1 MKAEAVETM
10 DQLPPQADDAALLR
24 AFSERHDR
32 QAMNALF
39 ARHADA
45 AFRTALRLCRNAADA
60 EDAVQSAFIEIL
72 RRAAQYRGESAVK
85 PWILGFVVN
94 ATRHKAREEGR
105 RDAREGKA
113 AVPEGVHAPPGGD
126 ETREAVRAAVHG
138 LPEHYRA
145 PVWLHY
151 CEGLSSGEVA
161 QALSLS
167 ENTVRS
173 QLSRGVEQLREAL
186 AVSMPVLLAAL
197 AGAAVESAPAS
208 LTSSLATLAANAAP
222 AAVRAG
228 VAAKLATGAVALAA
242 VVSTAAFIGWGGV
255 PDDPVPPEFEQVDR
269 RVREWQPRPE
279 ERRFDE
285 IAWARDLKEAIRLSK
300 ESGRPVVVLAH
311 VAYVNTGRA
320 DGGSM
325 AFRGGPL
332 SDPRVIALLNRRF
345 VPVYSDSEDRRNA
358 EHVRIYQEALAKKLV
373 AGSECLYFVGP
384 DGHVFDTMHVCNT
397 TTDQFLARIEKH
409 AGPEGAP
416 LVAPRPQS
424 VPGSTDGLVLHLTA
438 RYLDRDGKLRVSK
451 GDYKEFPAE
460 EWITLDRHEAGGL
473 LPPEISR
480 KGSSVEVDPALA
492 TRLLSRFYP
501 LTGNFKAPP
510 ENRISEAS
518 LSARVVACRGGI
530 SWVRLDGRVR
540 MEHSFFPA
548 RDWRPVEASFTG
560 FLEADTATKEIRSV
574 RIATERATYG
584 REPFGVAIRSNP

>member
-10 DQLPPQADDAALLR
+10 DSIPPQADDAALLR

-72 RRAAQYRGESAVK
+72 RRAAQFRGESAVK

-105 RDAREGKA
+105 RDAREEKA
-113 AVPEGVHAPPGGD
+113 AVSERVHAPPGGD

-173 QLSRGVEQLREAL
+173 QLTRGVEHLREAL
-186 AVSMPVLLAAL
+186 ALSTPLLLAAL
-197 AGAAVESAPAS
+197 AGAAVESAPAT
-208 LTSSLATLAANAAP
+208 LTSSISTLAANAAP
-222 AAVRAG
+222 TALKAG
-228 VAAKLATGAVALAA
+228 LAAKLATGAVALAA

-285 IAWARDLKEAIRLSK
+285 IAWARDLGEAIRLSR

-311 VAYVNTGRA
+311 VAHVNTGRA

-325 AFRGGPL
+325 SFRGGPL
-332 SDPRVIALLNRRF
+332 SDPRVIAILNRRY
-345 VPVYSDSEDRRNA
+345 VPVYSDSEDRKNA
-358 EHVRIYQEALAKKLV
+358 EHGRIYQEALAKKLV
-373 AGSECLYFVGP
+373 AGSECLYFIGS

-397 TTDQFLARIEKH
+397 TTDQFLERIQRH

-416 LVAPRPQS
+416 LVSPRPQS
-424 VPGSTDGLVLHLTA
+424 VPGSVDGLVLHLTA
-438 RYLDRDGKLRVSK
+438 RYLDREGKLRVSR

-460 EWITLDRHEAGGL
+460 EWITLERREAERL
-473 LPPEISR
+473 LPPDLSR
-480 KGSSVEVDPALA
+480 KGSGVEIDPALA
-492 TRLLSRFYP
+492 ARLLDRFYP
-501 LTGNFKAPP
+501 LTGNFRNPP
-510 ENRISEAS
+510 GNRISEGTLA
-518 LSARVVACRGGI
+518 ARVVACRKES

-540 MEHSFFPA
+540 MDHAFYPD
-548 RDWRPVEASFTG
+548 RDWRPVEAAFTG
-560 FLEADTATKEIRSV
+560 FLEVDTATKEIRSV
-574 RIATERATYG
+574 RLATERATYG
-584 REPFGVAIRSNP
+584 KESFGVAIRSHP